1 MEKKMEKP
9 LMLLPFVH
17 GIDTTALAYAV
28 DFAREEDVTLLLVS
42 LFHLPDASNRQGIRL
57 EAIAQAYDFF
67 EVMAYKAARAG
78 VTIKCMQLST
88 QHIARSIQMLAQ
100 EMLCAGIL
108 LFVRDARGVL
118 VETEDIWRLLERGG
132 RPVYLFNLTSHKDR
146 VLLARTTLAK
156 GLRHLLK

>member
-1 MEKKMEKP
+1 MEKP

-17 GIDTTALAYAV
+17 GIDTTALACAL

-42 LFHLPDASNRQGIRL
+42 LIHLPEASSRQGIRL

-67 EVMAYKAARAG
+67 EVMAYKAVRAG
-78 VTIKCMQLST
+78 VTIKCVQLST
-88 QHIARSIQMLAQ
+88 RHIARSIQMLAQ

-118 VETEDIWRLLERGG
+118 VETEDVWRLLEQVG

-146 VLLARTTLAK
+146 VFLAGTILEK
-156 GLRHLLK
+156 GLRHFLK